1 VLFGPETSRGPE
13 SPCATCVPAP
23 RALASCQA
31 KPGNEHRMRAA
42 RLFKRLLGFDAVS
55 VIAVDVVAEK
65 VEQIVVVNLAR
76 PCV

>member
-1 VLFGPETSRGPE
+1 
-13 SPCATCVPAP
+13 
-23 RALASCQA
+23 
-31 KPGNEHRMRAA
+31 MRAA